1 MAARE
6 IVNYIVNLGGNLQQ
20 QANASS
26 VAVARLGTTAQTT
39 ARSIGQNFA
48 DSAKKVQ
55 RSSLV
60 SEFETLAS
68 VLTQVGGNVSRV
80 GTVTASL
87 ARPVAIL
94 AGAVG
99 GAALA
104 ATAAS
109 AGFALL
115 TLGLVKGVS
124 AAYSYT
130 NSMIAT
136 ADELKKLKAITSD
149 QTKELDQ
156 LSISAHNLDVE
167 LKKLKVGVAE
177 DMAGGFDKMNE
188 AMTGSVRLLND
199 IRSGASTAW
208 GELVRFLAELD
219 KVGGEGAIKEG
230 IDLLAK
236 RGQGAPEYAGV
247 YGPPV
252 PLNYEAEQLERARSL
267 GAGPEYD
274 PVELGNLRRAQKAS
288 AEAEAQ
294 RAQADRERALNDE
307 IQAALQADQVW
318 SEVYN
323 RHVDAGLMMTALAQD
338 LERSAAAAAQAEE
351 DALAAFDARD
361 RARTESMFGTVA
373 GAASGGGIGALAGAA
388 ATGPAGVIVSLLAG
402 IEDLGG
408 QIEDLFDQV
417 FDLYTDLP
425 RHLGKIV
432 GEVVP
437 DLIRRAPEMA
447 AAFLV
452 LSPAIALELVK
463 AAPELLD
470 AVVDAVLSL
479 PEAFARAVVEAF
491 SFQIG
496 GREVG
501 LGKVDP
507 ESRGAQIAGGAI
519 AGAFLGGPV
528 GAVAGAALGAYTGRK
543 GGGSSKA
550 SRSRQSGGGVV
561 IGQVVSPNP
570 REFARQLRQLQGSYG
585 YGYDLDPAAV

>member
-6 IVNYIVNLGGNLQQ
+6 IVDYIIGMGGNLQQ
-20 QANASS
+20 QATAATG
-26 VAVARLGTTAQTT
+26 AVDRLGASARSTAQ
-39 ARSIGQNFA
+39 SIGGALA

-99 GAALA
+99 GTALA
-104 ATAAS
+104 ATGAA
-109 AGFALL
+109 AAFGLL
-115 TLGLVKGVS
+115 SLGLIKGVS

-136 ADELKKLKAITSD
+136 AEELKKLKAITSE
-149 QTKELDQ
+149 QTRDLDQ

-188 AMTGSVRLLND
+188 AMTGSVRLMND
-199 IRSGASTAW
+199 IRSGASDAW
-208 GELVRFLAELD
+208 TELARFIAELD
-219 KVGGEGAIKEG
+219 KVGNKGAIDTG
-230 IDLLAK
+230 IRLLTE
-236 RGQGAPEYAGV
+236 RGQGAPDYAGI
-247 YGPPV
+247 YGPQLPT
-252 PLNYEAEQLERARSL
+252 NYDAEQLERMRAL

-274 PVELGNLRRAQKAS
+274 PIAVGNLRRQQAAA
-288 AEAEAQ
+288 AE
-294 RAQADRERALNDE
+294 RAQAKKERALNDE
-307 IQAALQADQVW
+307 IQAALQADQIW
-318 SEVYN
+318 SEVYQ

-338 LERSAAAAAQAEE
+338 LEREAAAAAQAEQ
-351 DALAAFDARD
+351 DALDAFDARN
-361 RARTESMFGTVA
+361 RAQRESMFSSVA
-373 GAASGGGIGALAGAA
+373 SAASGGGIGALASVA
-388 ATGPAGVIVSLLAG
+388 ATGPAGVIVGLLAG

-417 FDLYTDLP
+417 LDLYTDLP

-437 DLIRRAPEMA
+437 DLIRQAPEMA
-447 AAFLV
+447 AAFMV
-452 LSPAIALELVK
+452 LTPAIALELVK

-479 PEAFARAVVEAF
+479 PEAFARAIVDAL

-501 LGKVDP
+501 LGNVDP
-507 ESRGAQIAGGAI
+507 GSRGAQIAGGAI

-543 GGGSSKA
+543 GGGNSKA
-550 SRSRQSGGGVV
+550 SRSRQSGGGVY
-561 IGQVVSPNP
+561 IGQVVAPNP
-570 REFARQLRQLQGSYG
+570 REHVRQLRQIQGSYG
-585 YGYDLDPAAV
+585 YGYDLDPVVA